1 MFLAKTGQIL
11 GNSASVGEK
20 TIFWQGIMF
29 LQTIA
34 VSKKG
39 GKSMVLSTENVI
51 RLWNFKQQVVTQAD
65 NGFS

>member
-11 GNSASVGEK
+11 GNFASVGEK

-29 LQTIA
+29 LQTIE

-39 GKSMVLSTENVI
+39 GKSMVLSTENTSCHTG
-51 RLWNFKQQVVTQAD
+51 RQWLLLVVD
-65 NGFS
+65 S